1 MQTDELDPEKIMEDY
16 VRNRGDIF
24 EEWHFMV
31 RHVPL
36 TIVRLHDISG
46 YILKHE
52 NKTAP
57 DQELSFVFRELI
69 ALCQLST
76 KGEPRFAA
84 NHVRRLYRAGITNT
98 VIFEAAE
105 AFSTAVGHANIAL
118 VAQSILLANDP
129 AYPFGKLPE
138 GGEPKSVTPFPEMEL
153 GWEAERAARG
163 RPPARPG
170 LAIRRRD
177 RPGIRAPHRRL
188 RRPLPDRPPPR
199 ARAEPRRPHADRA
212 RRALRPRRTGPCG
225 RPRPPRLRLRLHAP
239 AGAGGDLL
247 RAEHDR
253 RGKHE
258 GGAPGDAAGGGREP
272 AFRVRVGTK
281 GTPMM
286 RSSKPSPFT
295 SPAEATEKPL
305 WS

>member
-138 GGEPKSVTPFPEMEL
+138 GGEPKSVTPFPEMAL
-153 GWEAERAARG
+153 GWEASGPLERKPPDTTRTGNTPPRSTRNSRAAPPLTSTIASPTG
-163 RPPARPG
+163 RPERVLSPGARTLIA
-170 LAIRRRD
+170 LAALCAR
-177 RPGIRAPHRRL
+177 GEARL
-188 RRPLPDRPPPR
+188 
-199 ARAEPRRPHADRA
+199 AAEHV
-212 RRALRPRRTGPCG
+212 RRAYAYGFTRRQVLEAISCV
-225 RPRPPRLRLRLHAP
+225 
-239 AGAGGDLL
+239 
-247 RAEHDR
+247 AEHDR
-253 RGKHE
+253 RGQHE
-258 GGAPGDAAGGGREP
+258 GGTAGDAAGGARAP
-272 AFRVRVGTK
+272 AFLLGTVVM
-281 GTPMM
+281 PD
-286 RSSKPSPFT
+286 RAPR
-295 SPAEATEKPL
+295 
-305 WS
+305 